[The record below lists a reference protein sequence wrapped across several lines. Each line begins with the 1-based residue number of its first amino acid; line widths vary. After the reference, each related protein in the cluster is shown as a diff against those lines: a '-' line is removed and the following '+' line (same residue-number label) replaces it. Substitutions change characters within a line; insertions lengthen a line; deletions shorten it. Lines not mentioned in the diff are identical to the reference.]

1 MRVGDAAYALLLADA
16 EGQND
21 DPERPD
27 ELDRGLGE
35 QAVGLKGGRRVRAER
50 GGNGRG
56 PASRSE
62 AMAVPSVS
70 PDGRSGHARSR
81 KATTSSAPPSS
92 RDDAVTLVAPEPPA
106 RREPSPSGPADWCV
120 DLGDKLLLSSTFDV
134 WTAIARGEVKAATRA
149 WREGLECWTPVE
161 DLPELSCALKF
172 EHSATPAPTTTDVSA
187 PDSLGAYETE
197 AVDRAP
203 EMPPPPS
210 STPPPSFE
218 TGRARRR
225 SRTRVVKHPPR
236 VLSSSARSSPL
247 RPSRLPPS
255 REPFDGDGCFAN
267 AGRAP
272 REPRAHA
279 ERVSLAALDAAV
291 RDTTPCA
298 PPDSKAAPTA
308 FPSAHR
314 IDAANVDCVDPL
326 VDALKAACRC
336 PTG

>member
-1 MRVGDAAYALLLADA
+1 
-16 EGQND
+16 
-21 DPERPD
+21 
-27 ELDRGLGE
+27 
-35 QAVGLKGGRRVRAER
+35 
-50 GGNGRG
+50 
-56 PASRSE
+56 
-62 AMAVPSVS
+62 MAVPSVS

-218 TGRARRR
+218 SVRARRR
-225 SRTRVVKHPPR
+225 SRTRVVKHPPKGPIFVGALIAAAAVAVAAVAPSPSMAMDASR
-236 VLSSSARSSPL
+236 TPVARHASL
-247 RPSRLPPS
+247 ELM
-255 REPFDGDGCFAN
+255 
-267 AGRAP
+267 
-272 REPRAHA
+272 A

-314 IDAANVDCVDPL
+314 IDCGQRRLRRSA
-326 VDALKAACRC
+326 R
-336 PTG
+336 